1 MVSVKESSQ
10 AQVDKILQSKAF
22 RTSEVHRNLLQYLAS
37 KSLGGEGNDLKE
49 YTIGLDVFAKPDSYD
64 PRQESVVRMHVS
76 RLRQKLA
83 DYYRWEGKED
93 PIFVDVPK
101 GGFKVVFEPR
111 NIPFEPAVA
120 VIAEKAEVKK
130 SWRYEKVPKT
140 LVAVAVLCALCL
152 GLILWRSRASA
163 KTLQPV
169 AQVGIA
175 DLAAELQQLWGPIL
189 ETNRPLMVC
198 LTSSEG
204 PGASGTATASF
215 WLGQFLANRKDNVL
229 LTRSEWLS
237 MPELLMDNVV
247 VLGSGFDNK
256 AIQAVWSSGQ
266 YVWEKDGIRILH
278 PQTGEPQFIP
288 HPSKESGSETY
299 QSQALISHLPGLYGK
314 GDVLYLAGN
323 DTSGMLAAVKALTD
337 TTLAHQLV
345 ANLKGPNGHVP
356 RFYQAVLQVRSMDSM
371 PIEISFP
378 FHREILAQTQKP
390 TS

>member
-10 AQVDKILQSKAF
+10 AQVDKIIQSKAF

-37 KSLGGEGNDLKE
+37 KSLGGAGNDLKE

-64 PRQESVVRMHVS
+64 PRQESVVRMHVA

-83 DYYRWEGKED
+83 DYYRLEGKED
-93 PIFVDVPK
+93 PVFVDVPK

-130 SWRYEKVPKT
+130 SRRFEKVLKT
-140 LVAVAVLCALCL
+140 LVAVAVLCAFCL

-163 KTLQPV
+163 KTFQPV
-169 AQVGIA
+169 APASIA

-204 PGASGTATASF
+204 PAASGTAIASF

-266 YVWEKDGIRILH
+266 YAWEKDGIRILH

-345 ANLKGPNGHVP
+345 ANLKGPDGHVP

-378 FHREILAQTQKP
+378 FHREILAPTQKP
-390 TS
+390 TP